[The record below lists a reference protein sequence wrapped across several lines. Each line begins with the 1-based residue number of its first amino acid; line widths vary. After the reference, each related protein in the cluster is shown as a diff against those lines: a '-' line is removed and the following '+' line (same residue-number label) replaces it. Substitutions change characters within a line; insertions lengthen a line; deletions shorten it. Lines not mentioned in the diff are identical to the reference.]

1 MPRNGI
7 AERPESEPTAE
18 PATGGFTLSRTAGAL
33 IAAAGVLLVWW
44 LLTATGWVSPTK
56 LPSPATVWSTLWHGI
71 TDGTIPTAVS
81 RTLIRL
87 VFGVAV
93 AAVFGTLIGVG
104 MAASR
109 NFQRTVGALV
119 AGLQALPPIAWLP
132 LAALWFGF
140 SERAVVF
147 VVIVG
152 AFPSIAMATAASIR
166 QVSPLLV
173 RAGRTLGAEGWELY
187 RHVVVPA
194 AVPGYVEGLRQG
206 WVFAWRSLLAA
217 ELIIQGGK
225 GLGHSLT
232 AAGVSLDA
240 ATILALMIVIV
251 VIGILI
257 DAGVAALDRRVRSR
271 RGLLVTP

>member
-1 MPRNGI
+1 VL
-7 AERPESEPTAE
+7 AS
-18 PATGGFTLSRTAGAL
+18 L
-33 IAAAGVLLVWW
+33 AAVLVVWW
-44 LLTATGWVSPTK
+44 LLTATGAVPARD
-56 LPSPATVWSTLWHGI
+56 LPSPSTVWSRLWDRI
-71 TDGTIPTAVS
+71 ADGTIPVAAS
-81 RTLIRL
+81 RSLIRL
-87 VFGVAV
+87 AFGIAVAV
-93 AAVFGTLIGVG
+93 VFGTLLGVG

-109 NFQRTVGALV
+109 AFQRSVGALV
-119 AGLQALPPIAWLP
+119 VGLQALPPIAWLP
-132 LAALWFGF
+132 LAALWLGF

-152 AFPSIAMATAASIR
+152 AFPSIALATAASIR

-194 AVPGYVEGLRQG
+194 AIPGYLEGLRQG

-232 AAGVSLDA
+232 EAGNRFDA
-240 ATILALMIVIV
+240 PTILALMVVIV

-257 DAGVAALDRRVRSR
+257 DAGFAALDRRVRSR
-271 RGLLVTP
+271 RGLLVG

>member
-1 MPRNGI
+1 MQP
-7 AERPESEPTAE
+7 ERPAESR
-18 PATGGFTLSRTAGAL
+18 GLSRVAGAL
-33 IAAAGVLLVWW
+33 IAAAGVLGVWW
-44 LLTATGWVSPTK
+44 LITATGWVSSED
-56 LPSPATVWSTLWHGI
+56 LPSPATVWTTLWDGI
-71 TDGTIPTAVS
+71 TDGTIPVAVS
-81 RTLIRL
+81 RSLLRL
-87 VFGVAV
+87 AFGIGV

-119 AGLQALPPIAWLP
+119 VGLQALPPIAWLP

-140 SERAVVF
+140 TERAVVF

-173 RAGRTLGAEGWELY
+173 RAGRTLGASGWELY

-225 GLGHSLT
+225 GLGHALNE
-232 AAGVSLDA
+232 AGASFDA

-251 VIGILI
+251 AVGIGI
-257 DAGVAALDRRVRSR
+257 DAGFAALDRRVRSR
-271 RGLLVTP
+271 RGLLVAP

>member
-1 MPRNGI
+1 LPR
-7 AERPESEPTAE
+7 ERPA
-18 PATGGFTLSRTAGAL
+18 SRGIWTRVAGAL
-33 IAAAGVLLVWW
+33 AGLAAVVLVWW
-44 LLTATGWVSPTK
+44 LLTATGAVSARD
-56 LPSPATVWSTLWHGI
+56 LPSPATVWSTLWDRVK
-71 TDGTIPTAVS
+71 DGTIPVAAS
-81 RTLIRL
+81 RSLLRL
-87 VFGVAV
+87 VFGIAV
-93 AAVFGTLIGVG
+93 AAVFGTLIGVA

-109 NFQRTVGALV
+109 TFQRSVGALV
-119 AGLQALPPIAWLP
+119 VGLQALPPIAWLP
-132 LAALWFGF
+132 LAALWLGF

-147 VVIVG
+147 VVILG
-152 AFPSIAMATAASIR
+152 AFPSIALATAASIR

-232 AAGVSLDA
+232 EAGNSFDA
-240 ATILALMIVIV
+240 PTILALMVVIV

-257 DAGVAALDRRVRSR
+257 DAGFAALDRRVRSR
-271 RGLLVTP
+271 RGLLAG

>member
-1 MPRNGI
+1 MPR
-7 AERPESEPTAE
+7 ERPAR
-18 PATGGFTLSRTAGAL
+18 GGIWARV
-33 IAAAGVLLVWW
+33 AGVLGGLAAVVVVWW
-44 LLTATGWVSPTK
+44 LLTATGAVPARD
-56 LPSPATVWSTLWHGI
+56 LPSPATVWSTLWDRI
-71 TDGTIPTAVS
+71 KDGTIPVAAS
-81 RTLIRL
+81 RSLLRL
-87 VFGVAV
+87 AFGIAV

-109 NFQRTVGALV
+109 TFQRSVGALV
-119 AGLQALPPIAWLP
+119 VGLQALPPIAWLP

-147 VVIVG
+147 VVILG
-152 AFPSIAMATAASIR
+152 AFPSIALATAASIR

-173 RAGRTLGAEGWELY
+173 RAGRTLGADGWELY

-194 AVPGYVEGLRQG
+194 AVPGYLEGLRQG

-232 AAGVSLDA
+232 EAGNSFDA
-240 ATILALMIVIV
+240 PTILTLMVVIV

-257 DAGVAALDRRVRSR
+257 DAAFAALDRRVRSR
-271 RGLLVTP
+271 RGLLTG